1 MSEDKIIQLDILKL
15 ADIFAHKNSFI
26 GICEND
32 IKTIKDEIKKLKKDT
47 LNLEWPQRKEWIS
60 DEEYKKICSAIIWIN
75 RMALNKRIDEQE
87 MMLKWVRKE
96 LKKHIKEKT
105 QFIEFI
111 ENKSKKVYKY
121 LLSNNLL

>member
-1 MSEDKIIQLDILKL
+1 MNEDKIIQLDILKL

-75 RMALNKRIDEQE
+75 RIALNKRINEQE
-87 MMLKWVRKE
+87 MMLKWVKKK
-96 LKKHIKEKT
+96 LKRHIKEKT